1 MENFYELLRIKPN
14 ATPEEIKKAFISL
27 ASMYHPDRY
36 VGDKEFAES
45 YMASLSE
52 AYCTLRDPV
61 KRMDYDIINNINKS
75 PSKFERRHSK
85 LAKEKQ
91 KTEEYAKKSNERVYA
106 RPISSKYFRNSKRK
120 KTNFFK
126 KIFKSKLFYSIMFV
140 LLLEI
145 AVLFLIFG
153 GVFD

>member
-1 MENFYELLRIKPN
+1 MENFYEILRIKPN

-27 ASMYHPDRY
+27 ASIYHPDRY
-36 VGDKEFAES
+36 SGDKEFAQS

-61 KRMDYDIINNINKS
+61 KRMDYDIASGAHKK
-75 PSKFERRHSK
+75 PSKFERKH
-85 LAKEKQ
+85 AKVAEK
-91 KTEEYAKKSNERVYA
+91 KTNNEYAKQTHEKVYV

-120 KTNFFK
+120 KSGFFK
-126 KIFKSKLFYSIMFV
+126 KIFKSKLFYAIMFV
-140 LLLEI
+140 LLLEVAI
-145 AVLFLIFG
+145 LFFIFG